1 MPPKSSKR
9 TTRKGSSSSGSDSE
23 WSHSSG
29 SSKSSGKRRGT
40 STRSVRTASAKPLPT
55 TDFGAIKRAKV
66 DIQKYLLN
74 TNPAKADAL
83 REAAEASIA
92 NADEHAGGRR
102 EWRKEVLLASNQP
115 FCRLFHPGATNFG
128 WYLPTKTVQWG
139 IDKMPDWARNGK
151 AEPDSGTLIEG
162 KSYIKSPPSQSR

>member
-29 SSKSSGKRRGT
+29 SSKSSSKR
-40 STRSVRTASAKPLPT
+40 TRSVRTASAKPLPT

-74 TNPAKADAL
+74 TNAAKSDAL
-83 REAAEASIA
+83 REVALASIA
-92 NADEHAGGRR
+92 NADEHAHGRR

-128 WYLPTKTVQWG
+128 WYLPTKTVHQRIVG
-139 IDKMPDWARNGK
+139 VKRRRRMVPRAVKRPLPVLPILCP
-151 AEPDSGTLIEG
+151 
-162 KSYIKSPPSQSR
+162 